1 MIRYTSFIWQYY
13 MAALGCGAP
22 NTAHPMRLL
31 QTLLQQ
37 ATFNESVR
45 GGCSNDLVWRSWQKN
60 LLKAQ
65 ADLPAPIPAHLARLT
80 AAYMTLGTRDHCG
93 AIASLLMVHY
103 SVTLSATGYDTQ
115 GARYFDKNGD
125 VDNDG
130 VWNPEEW
137 KAALAAQ
144 EEPYVGVI
152 YAATVNAFVQM
163 AMDASIPETPE
174 SNGSYIYHGATI
186 YDENGNVYIAADDVI
201 QLGSAKHLAVLAEA
215 TGANSAYIPTTTL
228 TIGSTTGTDLKFDA
242 NVVDPPGFEN
252 VPLTKNQAFTCAKGR
267 QIRVTMKGT
276 EREKKWFKMW
286 NAQGTLVNGTP
297 SRSMVFRLGN
307 DQQVITPVKR
317 SVGSIG
323 LDSRLS
329 WSAKGYQPE
338 EAHTGTVGSTN
349 ILYAPEDTYVTLS
362 YNASSGS
369 GAKSGAGE
377 TCKHVGWGV
386 TGHDMSVD
394 SQGLISTGSLQMDP
408 SSGWAVMP
416 SVSCCVNEPP
426 DPADYSDNSEYL
438 NDLSWYEACW
448 DNLTNGST
456 AHSWSHTFKGDDGCT
471 VLGAPIEK
479 DSDYGEIAGLTP
491 GGTMDA
497 APYSPNNVNFTD
509 MVYYSVK
516 LKPGYQLG
524 SIEYFGT
531 TASASSAG
539 SIPVS
544 YTTGPVSAKIS
555 TEEMMTLDAD
565 VKVKDDEFP
574 AATAGTITGSILSPD
589 GSNTIGGLRGYCTRI
604 SDSDPRYADTELIA
618 LNVQPF
624 TGAVL
629 KRWSGTGSVYNSDGT
644 PRTDVALD
652 AGDDEPDRW
661 VTDQTIYVKCAT
673 FSATK
678 GNSSVKSVS
687 ASPKAILDAT
697 SVDIS
702 LYAEKES
709 FKSYADRTTP
719 ENEHLFLSGQ
729 DFCAA
734 LRDVCEEKCVKIGHL
749 YVFSHAWG
757 PNSLSGRA
765 HDGGVWSVDGNNSG
779 FYGKIILQKTFLEGF
794 WIPRDSSDAWSIDT
808 LKIYTD
814 DKRVRFDSKKK
825 TFFEGCRVAA
835 IGNFAE
841 RFAGIS
847 GRKVVAALGASTDI
861 VNPLGPPNK
870 IHFRS
875 QDGSGTE
882 FGWVGVEGTDKKWCY
897 IPFDN

>member
-1 MIRYTSFIWQYY
+1 
-13 MAALGCGAP
+13 
-22 NTAHPMRLL
+22 
-31 QTLLQQ
+31 
-37 ATFNESVR
+37 
-45 GGCSNDLVWRSWQKN
+45 
-60 LLKAQ
+60 
-65 ADLPAPIPAHLARLT
+65 
-80 AAYMTLGTRDHCG
+80 
-93 AIASLLMVHY
+93 MVHY
-103 SVTLSATGYDTQ
+103 SITLSYDTQ

-137 KAALAAQ
+137 NAALAAQ

-174 SNGSYIYHGATI
+174 SNGPYIYHGPAI

-201 QLGSAKHLAVLAEA
+201 QLGSAKHLGVLAEA

-276 EREKKWFKMW
+276 EREKKWFKTW
-286 NAQGTLVNGTP
+286 NAPGTLVNGTP

-307 DQQVITPVKR
+307 NQQVITPVKR

-338 EAHTGTVGSTN
+338 EAHTGMEGSTN

-448 DNLTNGST
+448 DNFGNVSP
-456 AHSWSHTFKGDDGCT
+456 AHSWTHTFKGDDGCT
-471 VLGAPIEK
+471 VTAAPIK
-479 DSDYGEIAGLTP
+479 RDSDYGEIAGLTP
-491 GGTMDA
+491 GGTMDT
-497 APYSPNNVNFTD
+497 APYPANNINFTD
-509 MVYYSVK
+509 MVYYNVK

-524 SIEYFGT
+524 VISYGGTTTAASVYGELMATFGT
-531 TASASSAG
+531 
-539 SIPVS
+539 
-544 YTTGPVSAKIS
+544 GPISAKIS

-565 VKVKDDEFP
+565 VEVEGGNIP
-574 AATAGTITGSILSPD
+574 AAFAGTVTG
-589 GSNTIGGLRGYCTRI
+589 GSLGNNTNLRGFYTRI
-604 SDSDPRYADTELIA
+604 SDPDALIKPHPSTEFVEIHA
-618 LNVQPF
+618 AEFPGF
-624 TGAVL
+624 VL
-629 KRWSGTGSVYNSDGT
+629 KRWTGTCPVFDENGVL
-644 PRTDVALD
+644 RTDVALD
-652 AGDDEPDRW
+652 AGDDEPARW
-661 VTDQTIYVKCAT
+661 VTDQTIYVKCIDL
-673 FSATK
+673 
-678 GNSSVKSVS
+678 KSVNGAS
-687 ASPKAILDAT
+687 PHVAASPKARAVLKAVPVASIDVLGHV
-697 SVDIS
+697 SRSGNDI
-702 LYAEKES
+702 
-709 FKSYADRTTP
+709 TM
-719 ENEHLFLSGQ
+719 LS
-729 DFCAA
+729 AW
-734 LRDVCEEKCVKIGHL
+734 KINFPGHQMHPFNPKAR
-749 YVFSHAWG
+749 VS
-757 PNSLSGRA
+757 
-765 HDGGVWSVDGNNSG
+765 HDGVFHNGLHYPVFYNEAVNCSTFDFYDVEVHLTPLPSSCIRNDKSFNWTLLNAPGGNIAKAEDGAVLTGLTKGGIYKVQLDNGSG
-779 FYGKIILQKTFLEGF
+779 ETPSEANIVLPL
-794 WIPRDSSDAWSIDT
+794 
-808 LKIYTD
+808 
-814 DKRVRFDSKKK
+814 
-825 TFFEGCRVAA
+825 
-835 IGNFAE
+835 
-841 RFAGIS
+841 AG
-847 GRKVVAALGASTDI
+847 ADI
-861 VNPLGPPNK
+861 TQIV
-870 IHFRS
+870 S
-875 QDGSGTE
+875 QDLSRASEWASDMG
-882 FGWVGVEGTDKKWCY
+882 
-897 IPFDN
+897 I